1 MSAPLPVPIP
11 AEEASNPLRW
21 LFILAAMIGAVLEVL
36 DTSVTNVAIPQMQGN
51 LGAALSQIGWV
62 NTSYI
67 ISDVIVLPITGW
79 LADRCGRRRYFAASI
94 TAFTLAS
101 LHVA

>member
-67 ISDVIVLPITGW
+67 IRDVIVLPITGW
-79 LADRCGRRRYFAASI
+79 RTAAGGGATLPPRSPLSRWPRC
-94 TAFTLAS
+94 T
-101 LHVA
+101 

>member
-1 MSAPLPVPIP
+1 MGTTAP
-11 AEEASNPLRW
+11 S
-21 LFILAAMIGAVLEVL
+21 
-36 DTSVTNVAIPQMQGN
+36 
-51 LGAALSQIGWV
+51 LGTCRRRWV
-62 NTSYI
+62 NTSDI